1 MTAAILVVLLLTL
14 LPDAYVWANFV
25 RRWPLVWRVV
35 YFIPSALV
43 VVSPLLTLSSR
54 WYNLAF
60 HVLIGLFLLVILP
73 KLLFVLLS
81 LIGKGLGIWWPAAF
95 RAANIFA
102 LALVAVVVPAVLYGM
117 TFGWRRV
124 VTREVAVPSARL
136 PEAFD
141 GYRIV
146 QLSDFHI
153 GTYGRSPETVK
164 EIVDKVNALNADAV
178 VFTGDLV
185 NLDPEEVTPFMQ
197 VLSGIRARDGV
208 FTVLGNH
215 DYCTYRR
222 YVAPDSPA
230 QSLRRLVAKEDSLG
244 WTMLRNERRI
254 IRRGNDSIAIVGVK
268 NDGTPPFPA
277 LADLPRATA
286 GLPDGL
292 YKVLLSHDP
301 THWRRS
307 VLPDT
312 DIDLTLSGHTHA
324 MQFRLGR
331 FSPSRLT
338 YPEWCGLY
346 TEGTRHLFVSTG
358 TGSNFPFRL
367 GAWPEIDVLTLKAIR

>member
-1 MTAAILVVLLLTL
+1 MTTAILVILLLTL
-14 LPDAYVWANFV
+14 LPDAYVWANFL
-25 RRWPLVWRVV
+25 RHWPLAWRMV
-35 YFIPSALV
+35 YFIPSLLIILC
-43 VVSPLLTLSSR
+43 PLLTVSPR

-60 HVLIGLFLLVILP
+60 HVLVGLMLLVILP

-81 LIGKGLGIWWPAAF
+81 LIGKGLGIWWPVAF

-102 LALVAVVVPAVLYGM
+102 LALVAIIVPAVLYGM

-124 VTREVAVPSARL
+124 VTREVTITSSRL
-136 PEAFD
+136 PETFN

-153 GTYGRSPETVK
+153 ATYALSPRTVE
-164 EIVDKVNALNADAV
+164 EIVERVNALDADAV

-197 VLSGIRARDGV
+197 ILSRMRARDGV
-208 FTVLGNH
+208 FSVLGNH
-215 DYCTYRR
+215 DYCLYRPHTD
-222 YVAPDSPA
+222 AGEPA
-230 QSLRRLVAKEDSLG
+230 RLLARLVQKEDSMG
-244 WTMLRNERRI
+244 WTLLRNGHRI
-254 IRRGNDSIAIVGVK
+254 LRRGADSIALVGVE

-286 GLPDGL
+286 GIPDGL

-307 VLPDT
+307 VLPGT

-324 MQFRLGR
+324 MQLRLCG
-331 FSPSRLT
+331 FSPSQFM
-338 YPEWCGLY
+338 YKEWGGLY
-346 TEGTRHLFVSTG
+346 MEGERHLHVSTG
-358 TGSNFPFRL
+358 IGSNVPFRL
-367 GAWPEIDVLTLKAIR
+367 GAWPEVDVIRLRKP